1 MASEND
7 ILKIKIQQLEAE
19 KENWLQEKVFAVQ
32 KIKKV
37 EPPDYQENK
46 KRIKF
51 LEKKCK
57 SLEDILRFGHISSI
71 ATLIEEYQSLSKT
84 YLDKI
89 SVELE
94 FYYASAEERM
104 ALLKFIT
111 YLQFIEQQLQ
121 QFLIIEG
128 EENGTE

>member
-1 MASEND
+1 MYSSWK
-7 ILKIKIQQLEAE
+7 LKK
-19 KENWLQEKVFAVQ
+19 KTGYRKVFAVQ
-32 KIKKV
+32 EIKKV
-37 EPPDYQENK
+37 EPPDYQDNK

-57 SLEDILRFGHISSI
+57 SLEDILRFGHISSV

-94 FYYASAEERM
+94 S
-104 ALLKFIT
+104 LLC
-111 YLQFIEQQLQ
+111 
-121 QFLIIEG
+121 
-128 EENGTE
+128 